1 MPKSSS
7 TLTPEIIVAHERLY
21 PRLASLL
28 KQVERVAA
36 QRPTQPVPTE
46 SVKLAREL
54 CQEAAQL
61 LGKHGR
67 GIAVPRGAPGAL
79 DHASLAVALGQ
90 AVAGLEA
97 FEGEHAQLSA
107 RHQAICW
114 TLPDGKRQPVA
125 RLLPLTPPKGATIWD
140 EEEREF
146 TKERHAAVVRRLI
159 HRENQTYLVGYRDG
173 RAGRPPRKPLE
184 KMATVN

>member
-1 MPKSSS
+1 MPKSTS

-36 QRPTQPVPTE
+36 QRPTQPVPIK

-61 LGKHGR
+61 LGKQGR
-67 GIAVPRGAPGAL
+67 GIAVPRGAADGL

>member
-1 MPKSSS
+1 MPHPAS

-28 KQVERVAA
+28 KQVENVAR
-36 QRPTQPVPTE
+36 QRPMQPVPTE

-54 CQEAAQL
+54 CEEAAQL
-61 LGKHGR
+61 LGRAGR
-67 GIAVPRGAPGAL
+67 GIGVPRGTP

-114 TLPDGKRQPVA
+114 TLPDGTRQPVA
-125 RLLPLTPPKGATIWD
+125 RLLPRTPPKGANAWE

-146 TKERHAAVVRRLI
+146 GAAQSSIVIRRLVD
-159 HRENQTYLVGYRDG
+159 RENQVYLIGYRDG
-173 RAGRPPRKPLE
+173 RAGKPPRQPLE
-184 KMATVN
+184 EIEILR

>member
-1 MPKSSS
+1 MPKPTS

-36 QRPTQPVPTE
+36 QRPTQPVRAE

-54 CQEAAQL
+54 CQEAGLL
-61 LGKHGR
+61 LGKQGR
-67 GIAVPRGAPGAL
+67 GIGVPRGAL
-79 DHASLAVALGQ
+79 DHAGLAVALGQ

-125 RLLPLTPPKGATIWD
+125 RLLPLTPPKGATVWD
-140 EEEREF
+140 EAEREF
-146 TKERHAAVVRRLI
+146 GKERHAAVVRRLI

>member
-1 MPKSSS
+1 MPKPTS
-7 TLTPEIIVAHERLY
+7 TLTPETILAHERLY

-36 QRPTQPVPTE
+36 QRPTQPVPAE

-61 LGKHGR
+61 LGKQGR
-67 GIAVPRGAPGAL
+67 GIVVPRGAAGVL

-125 RLLPLTPPKGATIWD
+125 RLLPRTPPKGATVWD
-140 EEEREF
+140 EAEREF
-146 TKERHAAVVRRLI
+146 GKAEHDIVIRRLI
-159 HRENQTYLVGYRDG
+159 DRENAVYLIGYRDA
-173 RAGRPPRKPLE
+173 RAGKPPRKPLE
-184 KMATVN
+184 EIEIIN